1 MNLYSFLNIL
11 RIFVNFN
18 FFFNLKNRGS
28 QRVIKKCAENK
39 KKKAMLTFQT
49 AQATK
54 STNDDKVL

>member
-1 MNLYSFLNIL
+1 M

-39 KKKAMLTFQT
+39 KKKKAMLTFQT